1 MKTVRNKTMKPLA
14 VPLPGGK
21 TLHLGPGKTGEIATQ
36 AADHPPL
43 VRLVEAKELEV
54 FDDRQA
60 GGAATAQGGRV
71 QTSTG
76 GHHPAQKSGRR
87 GDR

>member
-1 MKTVRNKTMKPLA
+1 MKTVRNNTMKPLA

-36 AADHPPL
+36 AAEHPPL

-54 FDDRQA
+54 FDGRQA
-60 GGAATAQGGRV
+60 SGPGAAQGGRV
-71 QTSTG
+71 HATTG
-76 GHHPAQKSGRR
+76 GRHPTQKSGRR

>member
-1 MKTVRNKTMKPLA
+1 MKTVRNTTMKPLA

-43 VRLVEAKELEV
+43 VRLVEAKELEI
-54 FDDRQA
+54 FDGRQA
-60 GGAATAQGGRV
+60 GPSAAPQGNPL
-71 QTSTG
+71 QASTG

>member
-1 MKTVRNKTMKPLA
+1 MKTVRNTTSKPLA

-21 TLHLGPGKTGEIATQ
+21 TLHLGPLKTGEIATP

-43 VRLVEAKELEV
+43 KKLVEAGELEV
-54 FDDRQA
+54 FDGRQTAGAHAA
-60 GGAATAQGGRV
+60 GGQVHADPA
-71 QTSTG
+71 
-76 GHHPAQKSGRR
+76 GHHPAARSGRR

>member
-1 MKTVRNKTMKPLA
+1 MKTVRNKTNKPLA

-21 TLHLGPGKTGEIATQ
+21 TLHLGPGHTGEIATQ
-36 AADHPPL
+36 AAEHPPL

-54 FDDRQA
+54 FDGRQETGA
-60 GGAATAQGGRV
+60 GATQGGRV
-71 QTSTG
+71 HASTG